1 MTPDHLRG
9 SVFGNRKIGNTTK
22 ITNHLAV
29 STILCVKDEAYFF
42 RSQRGNHVGSHF
54 VLS

>member
-22 ITNHLAV
+22 ITNQIWPLARF
-29 STILCVKDEAYFF
+29 CA
-42 RSQRGNHVGSHF
+42 
-54 VLS
+54 